1 MKAITGWKFQNFVLG
16 GQSLD
21 LDEVLQA
28 PLPVQVIDEV
38 RVAGDSLVGVI
49 VCTDEGAG

>member
-38 RVAGDSLVGVI
+38 RVAGDSLVGVV
-49 VCTDEGAG
+49 VCTDEGAD

>member
-1 MKAITGWKFQNFVLG
+1 MKVITRREFQNFVLG

-38 RVAGDSLVGVI
+38 RDAGDSLMGVV
-49 VCTDEGAG
+49 VCEDDTTG